1 MPHDK
6 WLPPARGLERAWQVA
21 RTDPWPALLALRLLA
36 LVSYLPAI
44 LWGDFIWDDLPM
56 IDTLAVREAGGL
68 RQIWLSPAEIK
79 AEGHYWPLVYTVFW
93 LQHKLWGFSPAGFHL
108 VNVLLH
114 VANTVLVW
122 HLMRRLK
129 VPGAWLVAAVFA
141 VHPVHVE
148 SVAWV
153 IELKDVLSGLL
164 YLSALLAWMR
174 FAGEPRAGRYLTAL
188 ALYAAGMLAKSV
200 VVTLPVALLIWHWW
214 NRGRITRIDLLRIA
228 PFFVVGALIS
238 VADLTF
244 NRSLGVG
251 GFGYS
256 LIERALIAARAVWF
270 YVGKLFWPVNLG
282 SVYPHWEVRAA
293 DPLGWLALACAVA
306 VVAVL
311 WLLRRRIPRAAR

>member
-1 MPHDK
+1 M
-6 WLPPARGLERAWQVA
+6 
-21 RTDPWPALLALRLLA
+21 
-36 LVSYLPAI
+36 SYLPAI

-164 YLSALLAWMR
+164 YLSALLAWIR
-174 FAGEPRAGRYLTAL
+174 FAGEPRAGRYLTSL
-188 ALYAAGMLAKSV
+188 ALYVARRPACSDAAAGSAAPARTARRAGRQGKPACGRDATVQGCCRTAIRPTGSALGTCGVPVSTALSM
-200 VVTLPVALLIWHWW
+200 TLD
-214 NRGRITRIDLLRIA
+214 RSRA
-228 PFFVVGALIS
+228 PTPGTSPA
-238 VADLTF
+238 
-244 NRSLGVG
+244 GK
-251 GFGYS
+251 
-256 LIERALIAARAVWF
+256 RA
-270 YVGKLFWPVNLG
+270 
-282 SVYPHWEVRAA
+282 
-293 DPLGWLALACAVA
+293 
-306 VVAVL
+306 
-311 WLLRRRIPRAAR
+311 